1 MEEQPERRF
10 GQGDLLSRLR
20 PDLSGGLAAG
30 LFSGLPT
37 FIELPMTR
45 SNTIVLVVDDKP
57 AVAELLKFSLHED
70 VWIWHSVPSLAQA
83 WDFIGRERPELLLQE
98 SMLRQEG
105 GMRLLARLRGDHR
118 LRERPVILLAADCA
132 EGERAAC
139 EAAPPPPAE
148 FIPQPLD
155 EGLESRVLRSG
166 RLVLDPLSCSVRV
179 GSHKVEVRHAEYRL
193 LRFLLCHP
201 GQVFSRAQL
210 LAHLW
215 ETPDTL
221 DQRTV
226 DVHVLRL
233 RKALGRAKSLIKT
246 VRGAGYML
254 SAS

>member
-1 MEEQPERRF
+1 
-10 GQGDLLSRLR
+10 
-20 PDLSGGLAAG
+20 
-30 LFSGLPT
+30 
-37 FIELPMTR
+37 MTTA
-45 SNTIVLVVDDKP
+45 NTIVLVIDDKP
-57 AVAELLKFSLHED
+57 AIAELLKFSLHED
-70 VWIWHSVPSLAQA
+70 EWVWHNVPSLAQA

-105 GMRLLARLRGDHR
+105 GMRLLARLRGDRR
-118 LRERPVILLAADCA
+118 LREQPVILLAADCA
-132 EGERAAC
+132 DGERPATLPAATLH
-139 EAAPPPPAE
+139 PE
-148 FIPQPLD
+148 FIPQPPVEEAPETRL
-155 EGLESRVLRSG
+155 LRSG

-179 GSHKVEVRHAEYRL
+179 GNHKVEVRHAEYRL

-210 LAHLW
+210 LEQLWDAH
-215 ETPDTL
+215 EKL

-254 SAS
+254 SPG

>member
-1 MEEQPERRF
+1 
-10 GQGDLLSRLR
+10 
-20 PDLSGGLAAG
+20 
-30 LFSGLPT
+30 
-37 FIELPMTR
+37 MTTA
-45 SNTIVLVVDDKP
+45 NTIVLVVDDKP
-57 AVAELLKFSLHED
+57 AIAELLKYSLHED
-70 VWIWHSVPSLAQA
+70 EWIWHSVPSLAQA

-105 GMRLLARLRGDHR
+105 GMRLLARLRGDRR
-118 LRERPVILLAADCA
+118 LREKPVILLAAECTD
-132 EGERAAC
+132 GERT
-139 EAAPPPPAE
+139 APPPKPVSE
-148 FIPQPLD
+148 FIPQPRPEEAPD
-155 EGLESRVLRSG
+155 ERLLRSG

-210 LAHLW
+210 LEHLW
-215 ETPDTL
+215 DSHDTL

-254 SAS
+254 SAA

>member
-70 VWIWHSVPSLAQA
+70 EWIWHSVPSLAQA

-105 GMRLLARLRGDHR
+105 GMRLLA
-118 LRERPVILLAADCA
+118 
-132 EGERAAC
+132 
-139 EAAPPPPAE
+139 
-148 FIPQPLD
+148 
-155 EGLESRVLRSG
+155 
-166 RLVLDPLSCSVRV
+166 
-179 GSHKVEVRHAEYRL
+179 
-193 LRFLLCHP
+193 
-201 GQVFSRAQL
+201 
-210 LAHLW
+210 HLW

-233 RKALGRAKSLIKT
+233 RKALNRGGKPDLFRDIKDE
-246 VRGAGYML
+246 
-254 SAS
+254 

>member
-1 MEEQPERRF
+1 
-10 GQGDLLSRLR
+10 
-20 PDLSGGLAAG
+20 
-30 LFSGLPT
+30 
-37 FIELPMTR
+37 MTTA
-45 SNTIVLVVDDKP
+45 NTIVLVIDDKP
-57 AVAELLKFSLHED
+57 AIAELLKFSLHED
-70 VWIWHSVPSLAQA
+70 EWIWHSVPSLAQA

-98 SMLRQEG
+98 SMLRHEG
-105 GMRLLARLRGDHR
+105 GMRLLARLRGERR
-118 LRERPVILLAADCA
+118 LRERPVILLAAACA
-132 EGERAAC
+132 EGERAAHD
-139 EAAPPPPAE
+139 APPAPAPE
-148 FIPQPLD
+148 FIPQAPD
-155 EGLESRVLRSG
+155 DTLESRLLRSG

-210 LAHLW
+210 LAQLW
-215 ETPDTL
+215 EAHDSL

-254 SAS
+254 SPT

>member
-1 MEEQPERRF
+1 
-10 GQGDLLSRLR
+10 
-20 PDLSGGLAAG
+20 
-30 LFSGLPT
+30 
-37 FIELPMTR
+37 MTTA
-45 SNTIVLVVDDKP
+45 NTIVLVVDDKP
-57 AVAELLKFSLHED
+57 AIAELLKFSLHED
-70 VWIWHSVPSLAQA
+70 EWIWHSVPSLAQA

-105 GMRLLARLRGDHR
+105 GMRLLARLRGDRR
-118 LRERPVILLAADCA
+118 LRERPVILLAAECQ
-132 EGERAAC
+132 EGERVPQ
-139 EAAPPPPAE
+139 EPVPAPNLD
-148 FIPQPLD
+148 FTPQPLSD
-155 EGLESRVLRSG
+155 EALEARLLRSG

-179 GSHKVEVRHAEYRL
+179 GNHKVEVRHAEYRL

-210 LAHLW
+210 LEHLW
-215 ETPDTL
+215 QAHDTL

-254 SAS
+254 SAG

>member
-1 MEEQPERRF
+1 
-10 GQGDLLSRLR
+10 
-20 PDLSGGLAAG
+20 
-30 LFSGLPT
+30 
-37 FIELPMTR
+37 MTTA
-45 SNTIVLVVDDKP
+45 NTIVLVVDDKP
-57 AVAELLKFSLHED
+57 AIAELLKYALHEEE
-70 VWIWHSVPSLAQA
+70 WIWHSVPSLAQA

-105 GMRLLARLRGDHR
+105 GMRLLARLRGAGG
-118 LRERPVILLAADCA
+118 LRERPVILLAAERPDA
-132 EGERAAC
+132 ERDAPVPEFVPQ
-139 EAAPPPPAE
+139 PPPEETP
-148 FIPQPLD
+148 D
-155 EGLESRVLRSG
+155 ERLLRSG

-210 LAHLW
+210 LEHLW
-215 ETPDTL
+215 EAHESL

-254 SAS
+254 SPA

>member
-1 MEEQPERRF
+1 MNT
-10 GQGDLLSRLR
+10 
-20 PDLSGGLAAG
+20 A
-30 LFSGLPT
+30 
-37 FIELPMTR
+37 
-45 SNTIVLVVDDKP
+45 NTIVLVVDDKP
-57 AVAELLKFSLHED
+57 AIAELLKYSLHED
-70 VWIWHSVPSLAQA
+70 EWIWHSVPSLAQA

-105 GMRLLARLRGDHR
+105 GMRLLVRLRGDRR
-118 LRERPVILLAADCA
+118 LRERPVILLAAACSEA
-132 EGERAAC
+132 ERM
-139 EAAPPPPAE
+139 APVPAPLAE
-148 FIPQPLD
+148 FIPQPPPGEAPD
-155 EGLESRVLRSG
+155 ERLLRSG

-215 ETPDTL
+215 ESHATL

-254 SAS
+254 APA